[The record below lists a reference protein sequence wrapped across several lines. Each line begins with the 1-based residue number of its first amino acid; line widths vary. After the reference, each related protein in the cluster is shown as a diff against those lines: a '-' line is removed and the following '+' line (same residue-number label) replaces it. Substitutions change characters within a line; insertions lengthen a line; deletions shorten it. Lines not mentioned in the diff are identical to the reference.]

1 MQTLLISASA
11 ASAADLSFALDKIKN
26 DIKAISQELGV
37 SEVLMLTCLKQ
48 WCNDNLSSVIHIEQ
62 SNHGC

>member
-1 MQTLLISASA
+1 MRTLSIPASA
-11 ASAADLSFALDKIKN
+11 ASAADLSFALDKIKG
-26 DIKAISQELGV
+26 DIKSIAQELGV

-48 WCNDNLSSVIHIEQ
+48 WCNDNLLSVIHIEQ